1 MKFSD
6 LQTKQQQQIIQS
18 VANASQLDTQ
28 SVEKDWWV
36 TQVLKAIF
44 SLPYAEYLSFKGG
57 TSLSKCWHLI
67 ERFSEDVDIAISREF
82 LGFPGEL
89 SRTQV
94 SDKLRRAACSFVRE
108 KMQHDV
114 REAMIAQGIKEDSFS
129 VRVQITSVS
138 TTDPE
143 TIEIEYKSALPES
156 SYIRHCVLIEVS
168 GRSMQEPVKVEQ
180 VQSLIDQY
188 IPQSIVAEPAFSLP
202 NVVAPERTCLEKI
215 FLLHEEFAKPN
226 TDIRV
231 NRMTRHLYDLYC
243 MKHAGV
249 VDRAL
254 HDEALYRA
262 VVEHRRKFINLRD
275 FDYDT
280 LYPKHLSLEIPVN
293 VLELWRKDYET
304 MQRTMIYGQSVAFDE
319 LLAEIRQL
327 NLRISELPYQK

>member
-1 MKFSD
+1 MIYTD
-6 LQTKQQQQIIQS
+6 LQTERMLTVLDQVSAQTNSTQQTI
-18 VANASQLDTQ
+18 
-28 SVEKDWWV
+28 EKDWWV
-36 TQVLKAIF
+36 TQVLRVLF
-44 SLPYAEYLSFKGG
+44 SLPYAEHLSFKGG
-57 TSLSKCWHLI
+57 TSLSKAWSII
-67 ERFSEDVDIAISREF
+67 ERFSEDIDIAISREY
-82 LGFPGEL
+82 LGFIGNL

-94 SDKLRRAACSFVRE
+94 SDKLRRAACAFVRE
-108 KMQHDV
+108 KMQYDV
-114 REAMIAQGIKEDSFS
+114 REAMVAQGIKEESFS

-180 VQSLIDQY
+180 VQSLMDQY
-188 IPQSIVAEPAFSLP
+188 IPQSIVAESAFSLP

-215 FLLHEEFAKPN
+215 FLLHEEFAKSN
-226 TDIRV
+226 ADIRV

-249 VDRAL
+249 ADRAL
-254 HDEALYRA
+254 QDEALYRA

-275 FDYDT
+275 FNYDT
-280 LYPKHLSLEIPVN
+280 LYPEHLSLEIPSN
-293 VLELWRKDYET
+293 VLDLWRKDYET
-304 MQRTMIYGQSVAFDE
+304 MQRTMIYGQSVTFDE

-327 NLRISELPYQK
+327 NIRIRELPYQK